1 MSRQATNR
9 GRQAEK
15 TTKPPTAVATP
26 TSAHDIVPGKY
37 NENDWNN
44 MLEKDSGEEFCLDI
58 VEELSEKVLS
68 AIYDRY
74 IENQLYPFTIS
85 QAKNAL
91 TEIIEWQFLSRDDGE
106 KDTEMNLTWTQDE
119 EPEPAVTDCWA
130 QGSVPKNYIPPLT
143 PLVGIPEEEPV
154 VVEEISNTPLSAKV
168 VKEDVIELPDFVS
181 DNEEEAIKQEESS
194 KETSTAVTKETKAKE
209 TQAKPKFRPYRGKL
223 KSAKVGQ
230 MTESLEET
238 EMKLHFSEVNIEPE
252 KHRVSV
258 IMPTSCASLLKA
270 QNGRPPGNKEVTFD
284 EMGNVVAVVKLDPE
298 KLPNH
303 KITVK
308 YHVVDPALESKLEAV
323 KKASSKVKTHSF
335 KTNIETKVSSK
346 SKHRLAATITPLPP
360 PLKTQANSITSVKSS
375 AENLVPVIEEMEL
388 SRGVIVKEGGRVKKG
403 PGLFYRK
410 LDLLEEG
417 QKGLKQLNLRIA
429 NPEFSVND
437 LLDRATPILR
447 PLGETPPLPP
457 IVPQPPPQ
465 RTQYSV

>member
-360 PLKTQANSITSVKSS
+360 PL
-375 AENLVPVIEEMEL
+375 IEEMEL

>member
-106 KDTEMNLTWTQDE
+106 KDTELNLTWTQDE

-154 VVEEISNTPLSAKV
+154 VVEEISKTPLSAKV

-181 DNEEEAIKQEESS
+181 DNEEEAIKQEESN

-238 EMKLHFSEVNIEPE
+238 EMKLYYSEVNIEPE
-252 KHRVSV
+252 KHTVSV
-258 IMPTSCASLLKA
+258 IVPTSCASLLKA

-335 KTNIETKVSSK
+335 KTNIETKVSIK
-346 SKHRLAATITPLPP
+346 SKHRLAATISPLPP
-360 PLKTQANSITSVKSS
+360 PL
-375 AENLVPVIEEMEL
+375 IEEMEL

-437 LLDRATPILR
+437 LLDRVTPILR